1 MAEAAVVEKE
11 EERGRRKLRVGKV
24 VSDKMEKTVV
34 VVIERLVKHPQ
45 YKRYVRRRSR
55 FKVHDEKNECK
66 EGDTIRFMET
76 RPLSKEKRWRFVEF
90 VERAK

>member
-1 MAEAAVVEKE
+1 MAEQATMSEA

-34 VVIERLVKHPQ
+34 VVIERLVKHPE

>member
-1 MAEAAVVEKE
+1 MAEAAETTSAE
-11 EERGRRKLRVGKV
+11 DRGRRKLRVGKV
-24 VSDKMEKTVV
+24 VSDKMQKTVV
-34 VVIERLVKHPQ
+34 VMIERLVKHPE
-45 YKRYVRRRSR
+45 YKRYVRKRSK

-66 EGDTIRFMET
+66 EGDIIRFMET

>member
-1 MAEAAVVEKE
+1 MAEAAVEQVD
-11 EERGRRKLRVGKV
+11 ERGRRKIRVGKV
-24 VSDKMEKTVV
+24 VSDKMDKTVV
-34 VVIERLVKHPQ
+34 VVIERLVKHPE